1 MHPTRMTACTAFGR
15 KNLVAGLTALT
26 LALFATAG
34 LAVETMSENRAAH
47 GFSQIELDGQAEVT
61 LRQGQ
66 TEGVTLEATA
76 STLRDIKTE
85 VRGGKLTIRVD
96 SENHWWQWL
105 IGAAARTP
113 KVTID
118 FIQLDRLE
126 ASGAVSIVARSL
138 KANELHLDFAGACR
152 LRIADLQATRLRV
165 DGAGAT
171 RVDIAGRVTEQDI
184 DLSGAGSYRAEDL
197 VSDRTA
203 LQVSGAGKAIVNA
216 TKTLKA
222 GISGAGLV
230 EYVGDPEVE
239 RDVSG
244 IGKIRRR

>member
-1 MHPTRMTACTAFGR
+1 MIPHAAFGR
-15 KNLVAGLTALT
+15 KTLAVGLTALA
-26 LALFATAG
+26 LALLAPAG
-34 LAVETMSENRAAH
+34 LAAEIVSETRAVH
-47 GFSQIELDGQAEVT
+47 GFSQIELDGQADVT

-76 STLRDIKTE
+76 SALRDIRTE
-85 VRGGKLTIRVD
+85 VRGRKLTIRVE
-96 SENHWWQWL
+96 SKHHWWQWL

-126 ASGAVSIVARSL
+126 ASGAVAIVASSL
-138 KANELHLDFAGACR
+138 KASELHLDFAGACR
-152 LRIADLQATRLRV
+152 LKIADLQANRLRV

-171 RVDIAGRVTEQDI
+171 RVDLAGRVAEQDI

-230 EYVGDPEVE
+230 EYVGDPAVE